1 MSQPDYNALLEQ
13 IWGSS
18 SDGMSGLFPW
28 LALASNVVIGSNP
41 AYSATAFF
49 EQMPS
54 FAGVPTIVSGT
65 VTTDSAVVSAL
76 TSPIGAMVAA
86 GQYATGYGL
95 QDGTTVTSFA
105 GSQDGTGTMG
115 LSQPAV
121 LGATPVNVSVYTKPL
136 IPNVVLNA
144 YIALAQGSLFQARWG
159 EMWPL
164 AMANYIAH
172 YCTLWAASQGNP
184 ATTAGQLAARGMALG
199 IQTSQSA
206 DGLSE
211 GKQALADLEGWGTY
225 QLTVFGQIF
234 ATWAKAIGS
243 VPMLLY

>member
-1 MSQPDYNALLEQ
+1 MSQPDYNALLAQ

-18 SDGMSGLFPW
+18 DDLSGLFPW
-28 LALASNVVIGSNP
+28 LAIASNVIIGTNP
-41 AYSATAFF
+41 AYSVTQFF

-54 FAGVPTIVSGT
+54 FAGVPTVVQGT
-65 VTTDSAVVSAL
+65 VTTDSAIVSAL
-76 TSPIGAMVAA
+76 TSPAGAMIAA

-95 QDGTTVTSFA
+95 QDGTTVTSFG

-136 IPNVVLNA
+136 VPNVVLNA
-144 YIALAQGSLFQARWG
+144 YIALAQGSIFQARWG
-159 EMWPL
+159 ETWEL

-172 YCTLWAASQGNP
+172 YCTLWAATQGNP

-225 QLTVFGQIF
+225 QLTLFGQIF

-243 VPMLLY
+243 VPMLMW